1 MERYVIM
8 TLDSC
13 VTTTTSFDL
22 WVSKSGHDTVTLVI
36 NFIISQWVACHV
48 TMRLFEAINM
58 FGVEITMQMKELLW
72 SYDLLYKLIAYVKDK
87 GGNLSTLA

>member
-1 MERYVIM
+1 
-8 TLDSC
+8 
-13 VTTTTSFDL
+13 
-22 WVSKSGHDTVTLVI
+22 
-36 NFIISQWVACHV
+36 
-48 TMRLFEAINM
+48 MRLFEAINM